1 MKPRELLHAAA
12 LSLALGAQSYA
23 AGYPERI
30 VTVVVP
36 FPAGGSSDT
45 TARLTTQ
52 KMQETFGQAIV
63 LENKAGANGAIG
75 AAQVARAKPDGYM
88 LLVGSIGIY
97 AINPVLY
104 KNLPYDPVRD
114 FDLLT
119 LAVRTPNALVASP
132 NFPADNV
139 RELIAYL
146 KQNPDKVTFAS
157 SGVGSSDH
165 LTAALF
171 WQKTGTSGLHVPY
184 KGGAPAQTDLMGGH
198 VDLSFQNLG
207 AVASYVASGKM
218 KLLAVTGETRAETF
232 PDTPTLKEAG
242 VEGIEVYS
250 WQAFAAPKGL
260 SAEVKGTLERS
271 LRTALSAPDVKSKFR
286 ETGFEVVAS
295 TSEEFSRFLNQEL
308 GRWKSV
314 VEAGKIT
321 AD

>member
-1 MKPRELLHAAA
+1 MNARELLSAAF
-12 LSLALGAQSYA
+12 LSLALCGPSHA

-30 VTVVVP
+30 VTIVVP

-45 TARLTTQ
+45 TARLTGQ
-52 KMQETFGQAIV
+52 KMQESLGQPFV
-63 LENKAGANGAIG
+63 LENKAGANGSIG
-75 AAQVARAKPDGYM
+75 ATQVARAKPDGYT
-88 LLVGSIGIY
+88 LLVGSIGTY

-119 LAVRTPNALVASP
+119 VAVRTPNALVARP
-132 NFPADNV
+132 DFPANNV
-139 RELIAYL
+139 QEMIAHL
-146 KQNPDKVTFAS
+146 RKNPNKVTFAS

-165 LTAALF
+165 LTAALL

-184 KGGAPAQTDLMGGH
+184 KGGAPAQTDLMGSH

-207 AVASYVASGKM
+207 AVATYINSGKM
-218 KLLAVTGETRAETF
+218 KLLAVTGDKRAETF
-232 PDTPTLKEAG
+232 PNAPTLKEAG

-260 SAEVKGTLERS
+260 PPDVKSTLETS
-271 LRTALSAPDVKSKFR
+271 LRTALNTADVKSKFA
-286 ETGFEVVAS
+286 EIGFEVVAN
-295 TSEEFSRFLNQEL
+295 TSAEFSEFLKEEL
-308 GRWKSV
+308 SRWRAV
-314 VEAGKIT
+314 VETGKIT